1 MLTGTIPVVVPLPR
15 QLKLVRLA
23 VAEQT
28 AGSAIILVG
37 NQAVSKGVASA
48 RPYIQLTELR
58 HCCTSRGYPA
68 FNQSCTKQNPELC
81 IIPHRTSAEQAGTSS
96 FFSACSP
103 E

>member
-48 RPYIQLTELR
+48 RPYIAAPAVVTQLSIKVVRNKT
-58 HCCTSRGYPA
+58 
-68 FNQSCTKQNPELC
+68 QSCALSLIVQVQNRQTL
-81 IIPHRTSAEQAGTSS
+81 RR
-96 FFSACSP
+96 FSLLVALNDA
-103 E
+103 